1 MSGLAGLWNLDGRPA
16 DCSVLSGLAC
26 AVAHRGPDA
35 SGQWVSGSVGF
46 ACHLLRV
53 TPESAAE
60 SQPVSDRDGD
70 VLVFD
75 GRLDNREELLKAIA
89 DAGVTADS
97 PDSALVVAAW
107 RIWGDAFP
115 ARLHG
120 DFALALFDSHRQTL
134 FLARDPVGC
143 CRPLYYWSDGKTFV
157 FASEIKGI
165 LAHADVRRR
174 PNQELIADFLLLN
187 RLPYDDDGATF
198 FQDVYAVRPGHCVR
212 VTSKH
217 TRSEPFWDF
226 DPCLQLRYRSYPDYA
241 ERLRELLIEAVR
253 RRVRTTRRVAVSASG
268 GLDSSVVLCIADDLH
283 RAGIVKAPI
292 LALSYGVGERADEA
306 VFLVLLASVRH
317 LSVERTGMEP
327 PGAAAELT
335 REAWHSEWPRLDDA
349 WRAQRPLLATACAQG
364 ARVLL
369 TGHWSD
375 QLFFVTG
382 YLSDLV
388 VRLAWRQ
395 VAAHIGE
402 YATWFPDADPS
413 YFRSRFGRELLVNLT
428 PHPLRR
434 RLRPLLGGVIRG
446 HGRSNGGAELAGLV
460 RRPRPAVR
468 RPRCA
473 TAHARDIY
481 QAVRAKAHRLQFEA
495 DTKRAAGYEIESVTP
510 FLDRD
515 VIAFLMS
522 IPGEMQT
529 HNGVPRA
536 LLRDAMRGIVPDAI
550 LRRRWRAGPAA
561 SAATPDAL
569 SPEFIGLEFWSRAF
583 FSDTLTAPQPSAKG
597 ACESMN
603 TPDRPRKD
611 GDERLPY
618 SAPKLTVHGD
628 LRTITTAKASDRTEA
643 GQPKTFSQSM
653 P

>member
-16 DCSVLSGLAC
+16 DRTVVSTIASTM
-26 AVAHRGPDA
+26 AHRGPDG
-35 SGQWVSGSVGF
+35 SGQWVSGPVGF

-60 SQPVSDRDGD
+60 SQPVTDDDGH

-75 GRLDNREELLKAIA
+75 GRLDNREELLKAIGG
-89 DAGVTADS
+89 AGVTADS
-97 PDSALVVAAW
+97 PDSGLVLAAW
-107 RIWGDAFP
+107 RGWGGAFL
-115 ARLHG
+115 ARLRG
-120 DFALALFDSHRQTL
+120 DFALALFDSRTQTL
-134 FLARDPVGC
+134 LLARDPVGC
-143 CRPLYYWSDGKTFV
+143 CRPLYYWRDARTIV

-174 PNQELIADFLLLN
+174 PNQALLADFLLLD
-187 RLPYDDDGATF
+187 RLPYDDHGETF
-198 FQDVYAVRPGHCVR
+198 FQDVQAVRPGHCVR
-212 VTSKH
+212 VTPGHS
-217 TRSEPFWDF
+217 RSEPFWDF
-226 DPCLQLRYRSYPDYA
+226 NPRLQLRYRSYSDYA
-241 ERLRELLIEAVR
+241 ERLRELLIEAVK
-253 RRVRTTRRVAVSASG
+253 RRVRTTGPVAVAASG
-268 GLDSSVVLCIADDLH
+268 GLDSSIVLCIADDLH
-283 RAGIVKAPI
+283 RSGVLKAPI
-292 LALSYGVGERADEA
+292 VALSYGVSDPAEETA
-306 VFLVLLASVRH
+306 FLELLGSARD
-317 LSVERTGMEP
+317 LQIQRTGIGP
-327 PGAAAELT
+327 PEGAAELT
-335 REAWHSEWPRLDDA
+335 TQAWHSEWPRLDAA
-349 WRAQRPLLATACAQG
+349 WRAQRPMLAAARAQG

-375 QLFFVTG
+375 QLFFVTS

-395 VAAHIGE
+395 VAAHIRE
-402 YATWFPDADPS
+402 YAKWFPDADPS
-413 YFRSRFGRELLVNLT
+413 YFRSRFRRELLLNLT
-428 PHPLRR
+428 PHAMRTR
-434 RLRPLLGGVIRG
+434 FRPLLGGLIEG
-446 HGRSNGGAELAGLV
+446 NGMSEAGTELARLV

-473 TAHARDIY
+473 TAHARDVY
-481 QAVRAKAHRLQFEA
+481 QVVRAKAHRLQFEA
-495 DTKRAAGYEIESVTP
+495 DEKLAAGYAIESVSP
-510 FLDRD
+510 FLDVD

-561 SAATPDAL
+561 FTPAPDAR
-569 SPEFIGLEFWSRAF
+569 SPEFIGLELWSRAF
-583 FSDTLTAPQPSAKG
+583 FSDTLTAPQPSSKG
-597 ACESMN
+597 ACESMT
-603 TPDRPRKD
+603 TPDAPRKD

-628 LRTITTAKASDRTEA
+628 LRTITTAKASNRTEA
-643 GQPKTFSQSM
+643 GQPKTFSQGM